1 MDAFQYW
8 RQPTWAYTTNDESEQ
23 RCRGLEFIVQEL
35 ERHRE
40 ESLQQGIRMENTM
53 KSMEKKC
60 KEINEGLEN
69 ISKRITEAIL
79 PCFEEKSI
87 IEEEKEEQ
95 PCSKWEELLEIC
107 ITEVQEKR
115 MVTDL
120 RLMNLERNTD
130 LLEQGFASLVAQVG
144 ELEYN
149 VGNLATAIGSKEKEK
164 EQTDPSPA
172 VDHPQRPAAHLH
184 GGPPGTSQPA
194 EADTD
199 IDAEQP
205 LHHFA
210 AVRRLKVSPQN
221 HSFLAMT
228 P

>member
-1 MDAFQYW
+1 
-8 RQPTWAYTTNDESEQ
+8 
-23 RCRGLEFIVQEL
+23 
-35 ERHRE
+35 
-40 ESLQQGIRMENTM
+40 
-53 KSMEKKC
+53 
-60 KEINEGLEN
+60 
-69 ISKRITEAIL
+69 
-79 PCFEEKSI
+79 
-87 IEEEKEEQ
+87 
-95 PCSKWEELLEIC
+95 
-107 ITEVQEKR
+107 
-115 MVTDL
+115 
-120 RLMNLERNTD
+120 MNLERNTD
-130 LLEQGFASLVAQVG
+130 LLEQGLASLVAQVG

-184 GGPPGTSQPA
+184 SGPPGTSQPS

-210 AVRRLKVSPQN
+210 AVRRLKVGHQSRR
-221 HSFLAMT
+221 FLTLT